1 MPSLFPFHFA
11 TTTESETALKLSED
25 RRAADNAARVHAVGN
40 RETTPV

>member
-25 RRAADNAARVHAVGN
+25 RRAADNVYFDLPATNNGVKA
-40 RETTPV
+40 